1 MQREEERSTV
11 PCLMPFLSVVLP
23 VRLSRWVEHPFRRG
37 IHPGDGRGRGAR
49 QRLVLL
55 HHVRL
60 NRNYIIAT
68 CRLVCVD
75 LAQGGKQPVA
85 VNVDLSSSRCITAGS
100 KITALVL
107 GWVEDSALR
116 SDSRGFAVAGSF
128 SPCAFAWIVW

>member
-23 VRLSRWVEHPFRRG
+23 VRLSRWVKHPFRRG
-37 IHPGDGRGRGAR
+37 IHPGHGRGRGAR
-49 QRLVLL
+49 ERLVLL

-85 VNVDLSSSRCITAGS
+85 VNAILVVSGLAAHATKRKSITFDTPNLRGYVRTSRP
-100 KITALVL
+100 AL
-107 GWVEDSALR
+107 W
-116 SDSRGFAVAGSF
+116 
-128 SPCAFAWIVW
+128 

>member
-23 VRLSRWVEHPFRRG
+23 VRLSRWVKHPFRRG
-37 IHPGDGRGRGAR
+37 IHPGHGRGRGAR
-49 QRLVLL
+49 ERLVLL

-85 VNVDLSSSRCITAGS
+85 VNVDLSSSRCCPT
-100 KITALVL
+100 LVHIAET
-107 GWVEDSALR
+107 VPR
-116 SDSRGFAVAGSF
+116 
-128 SPCAFAWIVW
+128 

>member
-23 VRLSRWVEHPFRRG
+23 VRLSRWVKHPFRRG
-37 IHPGDGRGRGAR
+37 IHPGHGCGRGAR
-49 QRLVLL
+49 ERLVLL

-68 CRLVCVD
+68 CRLVFVD

-85 VNVDLSSSRCITAGS
+85 VNVDLSSSRCITA
-100 KITALVL
+100 VL
-107 GWVEDSALR
+107 CVNHRVMGNSVENHAAD
-116 SDSRGFAVAGSF
+116 GFTGVI
-128 SPCAFAWIVW
+128 WTL